1 LTRRSPAIA
10 WSAALLGRGTFAHRL
25 PPEQIPTGLLAQ
37 LRRNTVSYAIGVL
50 LLAAYN
56 YCQYWIDLL
65 LADAMSG
72 MLKGNMTAS
81 RTLGMGMA
89 VAAMLAFGAR
99 VLSRLTIF
107 NAGRFAEY
115 ELRTALLHH
124 LHRLGPSFYRR
135 MSTGDI
141 MSRVTNDLQQV
152 RGLLGFGVLNLF
164 NTAFGLVSAL
174 AVMVGF
180 SLKLT
185 LASLAPL
192 PLLFLVMR
200 AYSKRIYLRQKENQD
215 SLGHLGGT
223 VQSSIAG
230 VRVVRAFSL
239 EDAQLASFDRS
250 NHDYLEKGLVL
261 AKLRGSMWPVMQS
274 VTMLGVLVVFWYGG
288 RLIVQGE
295 FRAEQFLSFYRALF
309 RLTWPLAAL
318 GFLVSVL
325 QRGRAGY
332 ARLRDIFDAQ
342 PDVVDGQTQLPH
354 VTGGLEIRKLS
365 FGYNEQ
371 QPVLRELSLT
381 VRPGE
386 RVAIVGRTGS
396 GKSTL
401 GALLSRL
408 HTTPRGSVFLDGV
421 DVCDLPLATLRASVL
436 YNQQLPFLFSTTVGR
451 NIGYALEHPEGEES
465 DHAIRQA
472 ARDAQILD
480 EVDALPEGFD
490 TVVGERGVQLSGGQK
505 QRVALAR
512 ALLAQPKVLVL
523 DDPLSAVDARTEKAL
538 LDALDQKLGAG
549 KVRERGEVAG
559 PSSLILITHRVSAA
573 ARCDRV
579 IVLDHG
585 QVVESGHHDQLARS
599 GGLYSKFVEEQ
610 RRESELSR
618 LSSIDPFAE
627 VRGDVEPVEAQ

>member
-1 LTRRSPAIA
+1 MP
-10 WSAALLGRGTFAHRL
+10 
-25 PPEQIPTGLLAQ
+25 Q
-37 LRRNTVSYAIGVL
+37 LRRNAVSYAVGVG

-56 YCQYWIDLL
+56 YCQYRIDLL

-72 MLKGNMTAS
+72 LLEGRLDRS
-81 RTLGMGMA
+81 RVIGIAMA
-89 VAAMLAFGAR
+89 AAAALAFVTR

-164 NTAFGLVSAL
+164 NTGFGLVSAL
-174 AVMVGF
+174 AVMLQF
-180 SLKLT
+180 SVKLT
-185 LASLAPL
+185 VASLAPL
-192 PLLFLVMR
+192 PLLLWVMR
-200 AYSKRIYLRQKENQD
+200 LYSKRIYQRQRENQD
-215 SLGHLGGT
+215 ALGDLGAR

-239 EDAQLASFDRS
+239 EEAELASFEIQ
-250 NHDYLEKGLVL
+250 NVAYLDKALVL

-288 RLIVQGE
+288 HLIVRGE
-295 FRAEQFLSFYRALF
+295 FQAEQFLSFYRALF

-318 GFLVSVL
+318 GFLVAVW

-332 ARLRDIFDAQ
+332 SRLREIFDAE
-342 PDVVDGQTQLPH
+342 PDVADGPARLPAESPL
-354 VTGGLEIRKLS
+354 LEVRHLT
-365 FGYNEQ
+365 FGYTED
-371 QPVLRELSLT
+371 PVLRDLSLS

-386 RVAIVGRTGS
+386 RVAIVGRTGA
-396 GKSTL
+396 GKSTF
-401 GALLSRL
+401 GALLARL
-408 HTTPRGSVFLDGV
+408 HATPRGSVFLSGI
-421 DVCDLPLATLRASVL
+421 DVCDLPLSVLRQTVL

-451 NIGYALEHPEGEES
+451 NIAYALESPDDERAERIIS
-465 DHAIRQA
+465 QA
-472 ARDAQILD
+472 AREAQLESEIT
-480 EVDALPEGFD
+480 ALPEGFH

-512 ALLAQPKVLVL
+512 ALVAQPRILVL
-523 DDPLSAVDARTEKAL
+523 DDPLSAVDAKTETLL
-538 LDALDQKLGAG
+538 LDALDRH
-549 KVRERGEVAG
+549 REGET
-559 PSSLILITHRVSAA
+559 LILITHRVSAA

-579 IVLDHG
+579 IVLDQG
-585 QVVESGHHDQLARS
+585 RVVEQGSHQQLARA
-599 GGLYSKFVEEQ
+599 GGLYARFVEEQ
-610 RRESELSR
+610 RRERELSKLDDLELPR
-618 LSSIDPFAE
+618 AG
-627 VRGDVEPVEAQ
+627 REPALEAT